1 LGKGI
6 QKPCLSFLRPKYN
19 FYSVFFENFFVA
31 YLVGG
36 LVLVGQSLKNYVL
49 GFITGI
55 PLLIILSKK
64 ARSKAIS
71 IFKRK

>member
-1 LGKGI
+1 MITGI
-6 QKPCLSFLRPKYN
+6 KRSGWGVVIIPTVILAFI
-19 FYSVFFENFFVA
+19 VFVA